1 MPIIPDG
8 AVTGFPFPPWLAVAA
23 LLVAAEGTADSGRAE
38 DPAPP
43 AARSLLLDVARAG
56 ERLIAVG
63 ERGHILISDD
73 EAASWRQADSPT
85 NAMLTAV
92 HMHDASSGWAVGHDA
107 VILRTRDGGDHWE
120 RVHHAPEEELPL
132 LDVWFADNLNGL
144 AVGAY
149 GYFLATNDGGD
160 AWTQRAVSEDDF
172 HLNALAPAE
181 GGRLYIGAEAGI
193 AYRSDDGGEN
203 WRELTTPY
211 TGSWFG
217 AAAPSAD
224 TVLLAGLRGHMFRSE
239 DGGGTWTRVTTET
252 TATLTSIRQL
262 PSGGIL
268 VTGHDGVLLE
278 GTDRGRSVSISR
290 VAGRLGITGAMAL
303 RGGNLLLIG
312 EFGVRR
318 LSGTRKA
325 AGG

>member
-1 MPIIPDG
+1 MLLFAAKG
-8 AVTGFPFPPWLAVAA
+8 AGDVLPAV
-23 LLVAAEGTADSGRAE
+23 

-43 AARSLLLDVARAG
+43 AARALLLDVARAEG
-56 ERLIAVG
+56 RLVAVG
-63 ERGHILISDD
+63 ERGHILVSDD
-73 EAASWRQADSPT
+73 EAHSWRQVASPT
-85 NAMLTAV
+85 HAMLTAV
-92 HMHDASSGWAVGHDA
+92 HMHDGSLGWAVGHDA
-107 VILRTRDGGDHWE
+107 VILRTRDGGETWE

-132 LDVWFADNLNGL
+132 LDVWFANPLDGL

-160 AWTQRAVSEDDF
+160 SWTRRAVSEDDY

-181 GGRLYIGAEAGI
+181 GGRLYIGAEAGV
-193 AYRSDDGGEN
+193 AYRSDDGGVN

-217 AAAPSAD
+217 AAVPSAD

-239 DGGGTWTRVTTET
+239 DGGGTWARVPTET

-262 PSGGIL
+262 PSGTVL
-268 VTGHDGVLLE
+268 VTGHDGIVLE
-278 GTDRGRSVSISR
+278 GSDGGRSVSIRR
-290 VAGRLGITGAMAL
+290 VAGRLGITGAMGL
-303 RGGNLLLIG
+303 RGGALLLVG

-318 LSGTRKA
+318 LPVTRQA
-325 AGG
+325 TGG